1 METINKTKIT
11 VDVKSFRELLSGA
24 IVCADSSKH
33 AMPTLNTVALS
44 MIGNELVARS
54 TDRYRLIEGKVL
66 LDSDDFN
73 GELPVTLIA
82 ISDVKRII
90 ELSKGISA
98 GYFIIERDDSG
109 RLSVNVNANTGLTIS
124 PVDGIFPP
132 FDRTN
137 EILELPARKL
147 EPVLAISFNPKFMAD
162 FGKISK
168 RISVTFTGE
177 KSPIHIK
184 LDGELVIWRAVLMPV
199 KSA

>member
-1 METINKTKIT
+1 METITKTKIT

-24 IVCADSSKH
+24 IVCADSSKYS
-33 AMPTLNTVALS
+33 MPTLNTVALS
-44 MIGNELVARS
+44 MLGNELVARS

-109 RLSVNVNANTGLTIS
+109 RLSVNVNANTGLMIS
-124 PVDGIFPP
+124 PIDGDFPSLAK
-132 FDRTN
+132 TN
-137 EILELPARKL
+137 DILELPARKL
-147 EPVLAISFNPKFMAD
+147 EPVLAISFNTKYMAD

-184 LDGELVIWRAVLMPV
+184 LDGELVIWRAALMPI
-199 KSA
+199 K